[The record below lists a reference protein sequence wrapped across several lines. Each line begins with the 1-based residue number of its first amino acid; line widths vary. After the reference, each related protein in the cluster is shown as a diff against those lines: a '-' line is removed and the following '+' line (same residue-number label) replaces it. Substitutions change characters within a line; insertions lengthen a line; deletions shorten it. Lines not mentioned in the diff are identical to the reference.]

1 MPKRDLAAE
10 CPEFCVLLIGET
22 GSGKSTLINN
32 LLGAE
37 VAPEGHTCQSETKTI
52 RQYRGTVAGV
62 PVVLYDTPGTDDMTA
77 ATNRDLCREIK
88 KLIRS
93 KKVSLTIFCF
103 SMNEQRI
110 KRSHISTM
118 RAYHEATVNW
128 DSTIVALTFADKI
141 KAPRAERK
149 SEGFNETEY
158 FRRKITEWKATLQ
171 DTLVRKVG
179 VSPSVAQSLIM
190 RPTTDEWDSKL
201 PDNQEW
207 FVPLWLDI
215 LDVLSPAACFRFL
228 EIHKDNITVESD
240 TEVSKEHDGGI
251 KIHLTDLQLARLKRI
266 AEDKLMRINPR
277 SAVSGVGGAVLV
289 TGGVG
294 AIVAFGLG
302 AAGLT
307 FCGIGAIG
315 ILAGGIFII
324 GAIVLAAHVH
334 EKSQSEENE

>member
-52 RQYRGTVAGV
+52 THYRGTVAGV

-77 ATNRDLCREIK
+77 ASNRDLCREIK

-93 KKVSLTIFCF
+93 KKICLTIFCF

-149 SEGFNETEY
+149 GEGFNEAEH
-158 FRRKITEWKATLQ
+158 FRAKISEWEATLQ

-179 VSPSVAQSLIM
+179 VPPSVAQSLIM
-190 RPTTDEWDSKL
+190 RPTTNEWDSKL

-215 LDVLSPAACFRFL
+215 LDGLSPAAYYRFL

-240 TEVSKEHDGGI
+240 VETSTVCSGRK
-251 KIHLTDLQLARLKRI
+251 KIHLTGTDKDRFNTI
-266 AEDKLMRINPR
+266 AVDKLRRISTG
-277 SAVSGVGGAVLV
+277 SAVVGTKGAIIIAGSAAALIVVSLGAVGIATL
-289 TGGVG
+289 
-294 AIVAFGLG
+294 
-302 AAGLT
+302 
-307 FCGIGAIG
+307 GIGAVG
-315 ILAGGIFII
+315 IVAGGLCII
-324 GAIVLAAHVH
+324 GAIACAAYAQ
-334 EKSQSEENE
+334 EKVRKEKKQ